1 MGWIHISAAER
12 SAHAPRSQ
20 RFRRRLEPRLE
31 EMSIVV
37 ERNAPPAVQSRDRRF
52 RAALIAADVTAALL
66 VGLVLHVVFGAS
78 GPGWTALLLP
88 AIVPVVNTA
97 MGLYRRDELV
107 LSKNTLD
114 QAPDIFQASTLAALL
129 AYFMQSA
136 LLSTPLGAQVIA
148 LMIVSLTLL
157 TTLLR
162 LAGRTLARNLTSP
175 ERCLLVGEA
184 RLARRLGKQLNITA
198 TAKAE
203 VVGTLPL
210 LEPPRGAG
218 PLAAPRNL
226 PNVIADL
233 DVHRVV
239 ISGDGAPPQAVLETI
254 QSAKAL
260 GVNVS
265 LVPAM
270 FEVVGSSVAFDHIG
284 GLTVLGVRRF
294 GLSRR
299 ARTVKAAFDLVGSVF
314 LILLF
319 APLLATVA
327 LAIRMGSKG
336 PILFRQTRVG
346 RDGRRF
352 QMLKFRS
359 MVADADEH
367 KADLR
372 ARNEADGLFKIED
385 DPRVTR
391 VGRFLRRTSLDELPQ
406 LFNVLRGEM
415 SLVGPRPLVVDED
428 RRIEGFYRRRLH
440 LTPGMTGPWQVAGS
454 ARIPLHDMQ
463 SIDYLYVANW
473 SLWLDVKI
481 LLRTIPHV
489 VLRRGQ

>member
-1 MGWIHISAAER
+1 MSWTHITARER
-12 SAHAPRSQ
+12 DPRSP
-20 RFRRRLEPRLE
+20 RFRRRGEPPQQD
-31 EMSIVV
+31 MSIVV

-52 RAALIAADVTAALL
+52 RAALIIADVTAALL
-66 VGLVLHVVFGAS
+66 VGPVLQLAFGAS

-88 AIVPVVNTA
+88 LTAPIVNTA

-114 QAPDIFQASTLAALL
+114 QAPDIFQASTLTALL

-136 LLSTPLGAQVIA
+136 LVSTPLGAQVIA
-148 LMIVSLTLL
+148 LMVVSLTLL

-162 LAGRTLARNLTSP
+162 LAGRTVARKITAP

-184 RLARRLGKQLNITA
+184 RLARRLGKQLNTTT

-203 VVGTLPL
+203 LVGSLPL
-210 LEPPRGAG
+210 LEPARAAGG

-226 PNVIADL
+226 PNAITDL

-239 ISGDGAPPQAVLETI
+239 ISGDGAPPHAVLETI
-254 QSAKAL
+254 QSAKSM

-265 LVPAM
+265 LLPAM
-270 FEVVGSSVAFDHIG
+270 FEVVGSSVAFDHVG

-299 ARTVKAAFDLVGSVF
+299 ARTVKATFDVVGSV
-314 LILLF
+314 ILLLLL

-327 LAIRMGSKG
+327 LAIRMGSSG

-359 MVADADEH
+359 MVADADER

-372 ARNEADGLFKIED
+372 GRNEADGLFKIED
-385 DPRVTR
+385 DPRVTP

-428 RRIEGFYRRRLH
+428 SRIEGFYRRRLH

-454 ARIPLHDMQ
+454 ARIPLHDMK

>member
-1 MGWIHISAAER
+1 
-12 SAHAPRSQ
+12 
-20 RFRRRLEPRLE
+20 
-31 EMSIVV
+31 MSIVV

-52 RAALIAADVTAALL
+52 RAALVIADVTAALL
-66 VGLVLHVVFGAS
+66 VGPVLQLAFGAS

-88 AIVPVVNTA
+88 LTAPIVNTA

-114 QAPDIFQASTLAALL
+114 QAPDIFQASTLTALL

-136 LLSTPLGAQVIA
+136 LVSTPLGAQVIA
-148 LMIVSLTLL
+148 LMVVSLTLL

-162 LAGRTLARNLTSP
+162 LAGRTVARKITAP

-184 RLARRLGKQLNITA
+184 RLARRLGKQLNTTT

-203 VVGTLPL
+203 LVGSLPL
-210 LEPPRGAG
+210 LEPARAAGG

-226 PNVIADL
+226 PNAITDL

-239 ISGDGAPPQAVLETI
+239 ISGDGAPPHAVLETI
-254 QSAKAL
+254 QSAKSM

-265 LVPAM
+265 LLPAM
-270 FEVVGSSVAFDHIG
+270 FEVVGSSVAFDHVG

-299 ARTVKAAFDLVGSVF
+299 ARTVKATFDVVGSV
-314 LILLF
+314 ILLLLL

-327 LAIRMGSKG
+327 LAIRMGSSG

-359 MVADADEH
+359 MVADADER

-372 ARNEADGLFKIED
+372 CRNEADGLFKIEV
-385 DPRVTR
+385 DPRVTP

-428 RRIEGFYRRRLH
+428 SRIEGFYRRRLH

-454 ARIPLHDMQ
+454 ARIPLHDMK

>member
-1 MGWIHISAAER
+1 MSWTHITARER
-12 SAHAPRSQ
+12 DPRSP
-20 RFRRRLEPRLE
+20 RFRRRGEPPQQ

-52 RAALIAADVTAALL
+52 RAALVIADVTAALL
-66 VGLVLHVVFGAS
+66 VGPVLQLAFGAS

-88 AIVPVVNTA
+88 LTAPIVNTA

-114 QAPDIFQASTLAALL
+114 QAPDIFQASTLTALL

-136 LLSTPLGAQVIA
+136 LVSTPLGAQVIA
-148 LMIVSLTLL
+148 LMVVSLTLL

-162 LAGRTLARNLTSP
+162 LAGRTVARKITAP

-184 RLARRLGKQLNITA
+184 RLARRLSKQLNTTT

-203 VVGTLPL
+203 LVGSLPL
-210 LEPPRGAG
+210 LEPARAAGG

-226 PNVIADL
+226 PNAITDL

-239 ISGDGAPPQAVLETI
+239 ISGDGAPPHAVLETI
-254 QSAKAL
+254 QSAKSM

-265 LVPAM
+265 LLPAM
-270 FEVVGSSVAFDHIG
+270 FEVVGSSVAFDHVG

-299 ARTVKAAFDLVGSVF
+299 ARTVKATFDVVGSV
-314 LILLF
+314 ILLLLL

-327 LAIRMGSKG
+327 LAIRMGSSG

-359 MVADADEH
+359 MVADADER

-372 ARNEADGLFKIED
+372 GRNEADGLFKIED
-385 DPRVTR
+385 DPRVTP

-428 RRIEGFYRRRLH
+428 CRIEGFYRRRLH

-454 ARIPLHDMQ
+454 ARIPLHDMK

-489 VLRRGQ
+489 VLQRGQ

>member
-1 MGWIHISAAER
+1 
-12 SAHAPRSQ
+12 
-20 RFRRRLEPRLE
+20 
-31 EMSIVV
+31 MSIVV
-37 ERNAPPAVQSRDRRF
+37 ERTAPPAVQSRDRRF
-52 RAALIAADVTAALL
+52 RAALITADVTAALL
-66 VGLVLHVVFGAS
+66 VGPVLQVAFGAW

-88 AIVPVVNTA
+88 AIAPVVNTA

-114 QAPDIFQASTLAALL
+114 QAPDIFQASTLTALL

-136 LLSTPLGAQVIA
+136 LLSVPLGAQVIA
-148 LMIVSLTLL
+148 LMMVSLTLL

-162 LAGRTLARNLTSP
+162 LAGRTVARKLTPP

-184 RLARRLGKQLNITA
+184 RLARRLGKQLDTTA

-210 LEPPRGAG
+210 LEPARAAAG
-218 PLAAPRNL
+218 PIAAPRNL
-226 PNVIADL
+226 PNVITDL

-254 QSAKAL
+254 QSAKSL

-265 LVPAM
+265 LLPAM
-270 FEVVGSSVAFDHIG
+270 FEVVGSSVAFDHVG
-284 GLTVLGVRRF
+284 GLTVLGLRRF

-299 ARTVKAAFDLVGSVF
+299 ARTVKATFDLVGSVF
-314 LILLF
+314 LLLLF
-319 APLLATVA
+319 APLLVTFA
-327 LAIRMGSKG
+327 LAIHMESKG

-359 MVADADEH
+359 MVADADER

-473 SLWLDVKI
+473 SLWVDVKI

>member
-1 MGWIHISAAER
+1 
-12 SAHAPRSQ
+12 
-20 RFRRRLEPRLE
+20 
-31 EMSIVV
+31 MSIVV

-52 RAALIAADVTAALL
+52 RAALIIADVTAALL
-66 VGLVLHVVFGAS
+66 VGPVLQLAFGAS

-88 AIVPVVNTA
+88 LTAPIVNTA

-114 QAPDIFQASTLAALL
+114 QAPDIFQASTLTALL

-136 LLSTPLGAQVIA
+136 LVSTPLGAQVIA
-148 LMIVSLTLL
+148 LMVVSLTLL

-162 LAGRTLARNLTSP
+162 LAGRTVARKITAP

-184 RLARRLGKQLNITA
+184 RLARRLGKQLNTTT

-203 VVGTLPL
+203 LVGSLPL
-210 LEPPRGAG
+210 LEPARAAGG

-226 PNVIADL
+226 PNAITDL

-239 ISGDGAPPQAVLETI
+239 ISGDGAPPHAVLETI
-254 QSAKAL
+254 QSAKSM

-265 LVPAM
+265 LLPAM
-270 FEVVGSSVAFDHIG
+270 FEVVGSSVAFDHVG

-299 ARTVKAAFDLVGSVF
+299 ARTVKATFDVVGSV
-314 LILLF
+314 ILLLLL

-327 LAIRMGSKG
+327 LAIRMGSSG

-359 MVADADEH
+359 MVADADER

-372 ARNEADGLFKIED
+372 GRNEADGLFKIED
-385 DPRVTR
+385 DPRVTP

-428 RRIEGFYRRRLH
+428 SRIEGFYRRRLH

-454 ARIPLHDMQ
+454 ARIPLHDMK

-473 SLWLDVKI
+473 SLWLDVKT

>member
-1 MGWIHISAAER
+1 
-12 SAHAPRSQ
+12 
-20 RFRRRLEPRLE
+20 
-31 EMSIVV
+31 MSIVV

-52 RAALIAADVTAALL
+52 RAALVIADVTAALL
-66 VGLVLHVVFGAS
+66 VGPVLQLAFGAS

-88 AIVPVVNTA
+88 LTAPIVNTA

-114 QAPDIFQASTLAALL
+114 QAPDIFQASTLTALL

-136 LLSTPLGAQVIA
+136 LVSTPLGAQVIA
-148 LMIVSLTLL
+148 LMVVSLTLL

-162 LAGRTLARNLTSP
+162 LAGRTVARKITAP

-184 RLARRLGKQLNITA
+184 RLARRLGKQLNTTT

-203 VVGTLPL
+203 LVGSLPL
-210 LEPPRGAG
+210 LEPARAAGG

-226 PNVIADL
+226 PNAITDL

-239 ISGDGAPPQAVLETI
+239 ISGDGAPPHAVLETI
-254 QSAKAL
+254 QSAKSM

-265 LVPAM
+265 LLPAM
-270 FEVVGSSVAFDHIG
+270 FEVVGSSVAFDHVG

-299 ARTVKAAFDLVGSVF
+299 ARTVKATFDVVGSVI
-314 LILLF
+314 LLLLF
-319 APLLATVA
+319 APLLATAA
-327 LAIRMGSKG
+327 LAVRMGSSG

-346 RDGRRF
+346 REGRRF

-359 MVADADEH
+359 MVADADER

-372 ARNEADGLFKIED
+372 GRNEADGLFKIED
-385 DPRVTR
+385 DPRVTP

-428 RRIEGFYRRRLH
+428 SRIEGFYRRRLH

-454 ARIPLHDMQ
+454 ARIPLHDMK

>member
-1 MGWIHISAAER
+1 MSWTHITARER
-12 SAHAPRSQ
+12 DPRSP
-20 RFRRRLEPRLE
+20 RFRRRGEPPQQD
-31 EMSIVV
+31 MSIVV

-52 RAALIAADVTAALL
+52 RAALVIADVTAALL
-66 VGLVLHVVFGAS
+66 VGPVLQLAFGAS

-88 AIVPVVNTA
+88 LTAPIVNTA

-114 QAPDIFQASTLAALL
+114 QAPDIFQASTLPALL

-136 LLSTPLGAQVIA
+136 LVSTPLGAQVIA
-148 LMIVSLTLL
+148 LMVVSLTLR

-162 LAGRTLARNLTSP
+162 LAGRTVARKITAP

-184 RLARRLGKQLNITA
+184 RLARRLGKQLNTTT

-203 VVGTLPL
+203 LVGSLPL
-210 LEPPRGAG
+210 LEPARAAGG

-226 PNVIADL
+226 PNAITDL

-239 ISGDGAPPQAVLETI
+239 ISGDGAPPHAVLETI
-254 QSAKAL
+254 QSAKSM

-265 LVPAM
+265 LLPAM
-270 FEVVGSSVAFDHIG
+270 FEVVGSSVAFDHVG

-299 ARTVKAAFDLVGSVF
+299 ARTVKATFDVVGSV
-314 LILLF
+314 ILLLLL

-327 LAIRMGSKG
+327 LAIRMGSSG

-359 MVADADEH
+359 MVAASEER

-406 LFNVLRGEM
+406 LINVWRGEM

-428 RRIEGFYRRRLH
+428 VRIEGFYRRRLH
-440 LTPGMTGPWQVAGS
+440 LTPGMTGPWQVLGS
-454 ARIPLHDMQ
+454 ARIPMAEMVA
-463 SIDYLYVANW
+463 IDYLYVANW
-473 SLWLDVKI
+473 SLWCDIKL
-481 LLRTIPHV
+481 LLRTVPHV
-489 VLRRGQ
+489 LSRRGM

>member
-1 MGWIHISAAER
+1 
-12 SAHAPRSQ
+12 
-20 RFRRRLEPRLE
+20 
-31 EMSIVV
+31 MSIVV

-52 RAALIAADVTAALL
+52 RAALVIADVTAALL
-66 VGLVLHVVFGAS
+66 VGPVLQLAFGAS

-88 AIVPVVNTA
+88 LTAPIVNTA

-114 QAPDIFQASTLAALL
+114 QAPDIFQASTLTALL

-136 LLSTPLGAQVIA
+136 LVSTPLGAQVIA
-148 LMIVSLTLL
+148 LMVVSLTLL

-162 LAGRTLARNLTSP
+162 LAGRTVARKITAP

-184 RLARRLGKQLNITA
+184 RLARRLSKQLNTTT

-203 VVGTLPL
+203 LVGSLPL
-210 LEPPRGAG
+210 LEPARAAGG

-226 PNVIADL
+226 PNAITDL

-239 ISGDGAPPQAVLETI
+239 ISGDGAPPHAVLETI
-254 QSAKAL
+254 QSAKSM

-265 LVPAM
+265 LLPAM
-270 FEVVGSSVAFDHIG
+270 FEVVGSSVAFDHVG

-299 ARTVKAAFDLVGSVF
+299 ARTVKATFDVVGSV
-314 LILLF
+314 ILLLLL

-327 LAIRMGSKG
+327 LAIRMGSSG

-359 MVADADEH
+359 MVADADER

-372 ARNEADGLFKIED
+372 GRNEADGLFKIED
-385 DPRVTR
+385 DPRATR

-428 RRIEGFYRRRLH
+428 SRIEGFYRRRLH

-454 ARIPLHDMQ
+454 ARIPLHDMK

>member
-1 MGWIHISAAER
+1 MSWTHITARER
-12 SAHAPRSQ
+12 DPRSP
-20 RFRRRLEPRLE
+20 RFRRRGEPPQQD
-31 EMSIVV
+31 MSIVV

-52 RAALIAADVTAALL
+52 RAALIIADVTAALL
-66 VGLVLHVVFGAS
+66 VGPVLQLAFGAS

-88 AIVPVVNTA
+88 LTAPIVNTA

-114 QAPDIFQASTLAALL
+114 QAPDIFQASTLTALL

-136 LLSTPLGAQVIA
+136 LVSTPLGAQVIA
-148 LMIVSLTLL
+148 LMVVSLTLL

-162 LAGRTLARNLTSP
+162 LAGRTVARKITAP

-184 RLARRLGKQLNITA
+184 RLARRLGKQLNTTT

-203 VVGTLPL
+203 LVGSLPL
-210 LEPPRGAG
+210 LEPARAAGG

-226 PNVIADL
+226 PNAITDL

-239 ISGDGAPPQAVLETI
+239 ISGDGAPPHAVLETI
-254 QSAKAL
+254 QSAKSM

-265 LVPAM
+265 LLPAM
-270 FEVVGSSVAFDHIG
+270 FEVVGSSVAFDHVG

-299 ARTVKAAFDLVGSVF
+299 ARTVKATFDVVGSV
-314 LILLF
+314 ILLVLF
-319 APLLATVA
+319 APLLATAA
-327 LAIRMGSKG
+327 LAVRMGSSG

-346 RDGRRF
+346 REGRRF

-359 MVADADEH
+359 MVADADER

-372 ARNEADGLFKIED
+372 GRNEADGLFKIED
-385 DPRVTR
+385 DPRVTP

-428 RRIEGFYRRRLH
+428 SRIEGFYRRRLH

-454 ARIPLHDMQ
+454 ARIPLHDMK

-489 VLRRGQ
+489 LMQRGQ